1 MLLPHVP
8 RPLVM
13 GIVNVTPDSFSGDGL
28 LHAADYVAASVRQA
42 QQMLDDGAHIL
53 DVGGESS
60 RPGAEPVSAAEEIR
74 RVVPVIEALIKSGI
88 AAPIAVDTI
97 KAEVAEAAL
106 QAGATIIND
115 ISALQADARMASLV
129 ARFGAH
135 VVLMH
140 NASRADAVRRD
151 ATVGGEYKGAI
162 EGDSVEVVRQDMA
175 RAADR
180 AMQAGIAA
188 DKIMLDPGIGFG
200 KTLEQNLALVNRAD
214 DLKRLGYPV
223 LAGPSRKSFIGRA
236 LDLPVDSRLEGTAA
250 CVAIAA
256 LRGVDIIRVHD
267 VQFMARV
274 AKMAKLVAGG

>member
-1 MLLPHVP
+1 MLLPQVP

-28 LHAADYVAASVRQA
+28 LRSADYVAASVRQA
-42 QQMLDDGAHIL
+42 QQMLADGAHIL
-53 DVGGESS
+53 DIGGESS
-60 RPGAEPVSAAEEIR
+60 RPGAEPISTAEEIR
-74 RVVPVIEALIKSGI
+74 RVVPVVEVLIKVGVT
-88 AAPIAVDTI
+88 APIAVDTI

-115 ISALQADARMASLV
+115 ISALQADACMASCV
-129 ARFGAH
+129 ARFGAY

-140 NASRADAVRRD
+140 NASRTDAVRRD
-151 ATVGGEYKGAI
+151 ATVGGEYSGGI
-162 EGDSVEVVRQDMA
+162 EGDVLEVVRQDMA
-175 RAADR
+175 RAAER
-180 AMQAGIAA
+180 AVQAGIAK
-188 DKIMLDPGIGFG
+188 DKIILDPGIGFG

-256 LRGVDIIRVHD
+256 MCGVDIIRVHD

-274 AKMAKLVAGG
+274 ARMAALIANN